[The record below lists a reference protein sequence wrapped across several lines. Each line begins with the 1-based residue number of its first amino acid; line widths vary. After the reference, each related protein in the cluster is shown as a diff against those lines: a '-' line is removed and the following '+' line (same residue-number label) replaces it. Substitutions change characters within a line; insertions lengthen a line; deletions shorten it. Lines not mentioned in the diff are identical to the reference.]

1 MALDAVHALVEARL
15 SDACVQLRE
24 ARLLSP
30 MTVTCRCVAA
40 ALPSHCRYIAVTLQA
55 RLLSPR
61 TANFQQRFEV
71 GVDVPPHLPTVL
83 RPLAYLPC
91 YAPLPTQSA
100 TPPSYLLCHTPFPPT
115 VLHPLAYLPTVLSPL
130 TPASCWALPGY
141 HLCTPRWASP
151 VCHP

>member
-83 RPLAYLPC
+83 RPLAYLEC
-91 YAPLPTQSA
+91 YTPFLPTVPHPLPTYRA
-100 TPPSYLLCHTPFPPT
+100 TPPCLPTYGAKPPYPRF
-115 VLHPLAYLPTVLSPL
+115 VLGVTWLPSLYPEVGVTCLPPLAL
-130 TPASCWALPGY
+130 AL
-141 HLCTPRWASP
+141 
-151 VCHP
+151 